1 MKMLIFVKD
10 ANDLKQE
17 RQMHA
22 LNVAM
27 HEIDFRNRNNKT
39 CAEIKI
45 SDLGE
50 ENVDFVIGEL
60 RNANYHCMRGTTTF
74 IGWRTAVR
82 SQVPAL
88 LVGWS

>member
-1 MKMLIFVKD
+1 MMTFIKD

-17 RQMHA
+17 RQMR
-22 LNVAM
+22 AM
-27 HEIDFRNRNNKT
+27 HFAMNEIDNQNRNNKT
-39 CAEIKI
+39 SAEIKI

-50 ENVDFVIGEL
+50 ENVDFVMEEL
-60 RNANYHCMRGTTTF
+60 RNANYHCMKGTATL
-74 IGWRTAVR
+74 IGCKTGVR